1 VQSKYTV
8 GVAHDRSLSSS
19 VDRPPRR
26 AESWDIRSSNQW
38 NILAPTMR
46 LFQFEAIAI

>member
-1 VQSKYTV
+1 MQSKYTV

-19 VDRPPRR
+19 VDRPRR

-46 LFQFEAIAI
+46 LLQFEAIAI